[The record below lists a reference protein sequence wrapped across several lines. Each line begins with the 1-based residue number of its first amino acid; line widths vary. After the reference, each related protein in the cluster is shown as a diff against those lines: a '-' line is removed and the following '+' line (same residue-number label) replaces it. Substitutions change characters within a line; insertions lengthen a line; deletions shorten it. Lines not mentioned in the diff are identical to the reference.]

1 MRLSISATIILLISL
16 VLATSCQTG
25 SRSVRTHEKQEKK
38 MERLEQKAYRDNIKE
53 HEKMQSPQTRKMMK
67 EAGKRSRK
75 MNKYKMR

>member
-1 MRLSISATIILLISL
+1 
-16 VLATSCQTG
+16 
-25 SRSVRTHEKQEKK
+25 